1 MSNDKDSMN
10 MSDLAAALNEED
22 RAGLVNALKNK
33 IQSLAGQHSDI
44 LESLSPVVRKP
55 ILNLQTQHDELEAKF
70 FEERAALEAKYQK
83 LYQPLYSKRYEI
95 VNGVVE
101 AEGATTEAANQEDN
115 AAEEKGVPDF
125 WLNAMKNNEVLA
137 EEITERDEGAL
148 KYLRDIKWFRIDN
161 PKGFK
166 LEFYFDTNPFF
177 KNSVLTKIYHM
188 IDEDEP
194 ILEKAIGTE
203 IEWYP
208 AKCLTQKLL
217 KKKPK
222 KGSKNAKPITRTE
235 NCESFFNFF
244 SPPQVPEDDEDIEED
259 AAEEL
264 QNQMEQDYDIG
275 STIRDKIIPHAVS
288 WFTGEAIQGDD
299 FGDLEDDEDDDIED
313 EDEDD
318 EDEDEDEDD
327 DEDDEDEDEGKTKK
341 TSSAHKKSGR
351 AQLADGQQGERP
363 PECKQQSCLALLF
376 SYLILEKLGCGG
388 LETWRLLPMA
398 RLLRNAL
405 SMKRF
410 LVPPQVHRR
419 GILGPSTQLCNFS
432 SKGRKKS
439 KSDGSDSNEEN
450 MSKKDLALQQALD
463 QITSSFGKGS
473 IMWLGRSPSPR
484 QVPVVSTGSFA
495 LDLALGTGGF
505 PKGRVVEIFG
515 PEASGKT
522 TLALH
527 VIAEAQKQGGYCVF
541 VDAEH
546 ALDPSLAQAIGVNT
560 ENLLLSQP
568 DCGEQALS
576 LVDTLIRSG
585 SVDVVVV
592 DSVAA
597 LVPKGELDGEMG
609 DAHMAMQARLMS
621 QALRKLSHSLSLS
634 QTILIF
640 TNQVRSKI
648 STFGGFGGPTEVP
661 CGGNALKFYASVR
674 LNIRR
679 IGLIKKGEETLGS
692 QVQVKIVKNKLAPPF
707 RTVHIELEF
716 GKGICRESEII
727 ELGVKNKFVT
737 KSGSHYNLNGQNFHG
752 KDALK
757 RFLAENNTAMEELTT
772 KLREKLV
779 DVVTDNE
786 AETEPMEEIVSPDS
800 TDEDAVTAVGT

>member
-1 MSNDKDSMN
+1 
-10 MSDLAAALNEED
+10 
-22 RAGLVNALKNK
+22 
-33 IQSLAGQHSDI
+33 
-44 LESLSPVVRKP
+44 
-55 ILNLQTQHDELEAKF
+55 
-70 FEERAALEAKYQK
+70 
-83 LYQPLYSKRYEI
+83 
-95 VNGVVE
+95 
-101 AEGATTEAANQEDN
+101 
-115 AAEEKGVPDF
+115 
-125 WLNAMKNNEVLA
+125 
-137 EEITERDEGAL
+137 
-148 KYLRDIKWFRIDN
+148 
-161 PKGFK
+161 
-166 LEFYFDTNPFF
+166 
-177 KNSVLTKIYHM
+177 
-188 IDEDEP
+188 
-194 ILEKAIGTE
+194 
-203 IEWYP
+203 
-208 AKCLTQKLL
+208 
-217 KKKPK
+217 
-222 KGSKNAKPITRTE
+222 
-235 NCESFFNFF
+235 
-244 SPPQVPEDDEDIEED
+244 
-259 AAEEL
+259 
-264 QNQMEQDYDIG
+264 
-275 STIRDKIIPHAVS
+275 
-288 WFTGEAIQGDD
+288 
-299 FGDLEDDEDDDIED
+299 
-313 EDEDD
+313 
-318 EDEDEDEDD
+318 
-327 DEDDEDEDEGKTKK
+327 
-341 TSSAHKKSGR
+341 
-351 AQLADGQQGERP
+351 
-363 PECKQQSCLALLF
+363 
-376 SYLILEKLGCGG
+376 
-388 LETWRLLPMA
+388 MA

-410 LVPPQVHRR
+410 LFPPQVHRR
-419 GILGPSTQLCNFS
+419 GILVPSTQLCNFS

-473 IMWLGRSPSPR
+473 IMWLGRSASPR

-640 TNQVRSKI
+640 TNQ
-648 STFGGFGGPTEVP
+648 
-661 CGGNALKFYASVR
+661 
-674 LNIRR
+674 
-679 IGLIKKGEETLGS
+679 TLGS